1 MIKSTTCLYCKA
13 EATNFQY
20 ELTDIFGDNYSIVKC
35 PVCNAHNLAPFP
47 SEAQLSKAYDET
59 YYGAKE
65 EKFEGIFEKA
75 MDYFRFLR
83 AKKIAK
89 YMPSNGKI
97 LDIGCGNGRFLMSIN
112 KAGNFNL
119 FGIELAG
126 NSAKRAARHSEINL
140 KVGRLQ
146 KDNFESETFDVITLF
161 HVFEHLDN
169 PSEILDIIDGIIKK
183 NGHLVMS
190 FPNIG
195 SNQSKRYKGNWL
207 HLDPPRHLFF
217 FENTDFIKIMESRGY
232 ELVKED
238 YFSTEQNPFGL
249 IQSQLNNW
257 VKKRDLLFES
267 LKGNSDYLK
276 GYSKFKLML
285 QKMFFL
291 LCFPYAICIDFFES
305 KCKEGAT
312 VLYILKKK

>member
-1 MIKSTTCLYCKA
+1 MTKTTCLYCKSDA
-13 EATNFQY
+13 DVFQY
-20 ELTDIFGDNYSIVKC
+20 DLTDIFGDNYSIVKC
-35 PVCNAHNLAPFP
+35 PVCNAYNLAPFP
-47 SEAQLSKAYDET
+47 TNEQLSRAYDDS

-65 EKFEGIFEKA
+65 EKFEGVFEKA

-89 YMPSNGKI
+89 YMPENGKI

-112 KAGNFNL
+112 KAGNYKL
-119 FGIELAG
+119 FGIELPG
-126 NSAKRAARHSEINL
+126 NSAKRASRHPEINL

-146 KDNFESETFDVITLF
+146 QDDFNPETFDVVSMF

-169 PSEILDIIDGIIKK
+169 PSELLDLIDVIIKK

-195 SNQSKRYKGNWL
+195 SNQSRKFKGNWL

-217 FENTDFIKIMESRGY
+217 FENIDIIRIMKSRGY
-232 ELVKED
+232 DLVRED
-238 YFSTEQNPFGL
+238 YLSTEQNPFGL
-249 IQSQLNNW
+249 VQSQLNNW
-257 VKKRDLLFES
+257 VAKRDLLFES
-267 LKGNSDYLK
+267 LKGNSDYSL
-276 GYSKFKLML
+276 GYSKTKLFL

-291 LCFPYAICIDFFES
+291 SYFPVAICIDFFES
-305 KCKEGAT
+305 ISKKGAT
-312 VLYILKKK
+312 VLFVFKKN